1 MLRIR
6 FREMKEEDLR
16 EVLRIERLSFPTPWS
31 YSLFKQE
38 MLNILSGTMVAEA
51 ENENGQPSTVGYTC
65 FWRIGDEIHIT
76 NIAIDPPYRRNGIG
90 ERMLREIMEMGQEEG
105 MRLMTLEVRATNTPA
120 QHMYRKLGFI
130 PVGVRKG
137 YYADNGEDAI
147 IMTLEALN

>member
-65 FWRIGDEIHIT
+65 FWNIGDEIHIT
-76 NIAIDPPYRRNGIG
+76 NIAIDPPYRRKGIG
-90 ERMLREIMEMGQEEG
+90 ERMLRQIMEMGREEG
-105 MRLMTLEVRATNTPA
+105 MRLMTLEVRASNTPA
-120 QHMYRKLGFI
+120 QRMYRKLGFI
-130 PVGVRKG
+130 PVGTRKG